1 MVEHSIFPGRPPE
14 DTEDFVKLF
23 VISGPEFIPAL
34 FAGTHERVA
43 MGCFRH
49 KHNLLA
55 SEHTHFVKVNG
66 ENAGMILA
74 YDWLVKKRQAAK
86 SSFLT
91 IRYMRVKIFTRM
103 RPLQWSDAVL
113 SKLDEGTFY
122 VSNVAFYSKFRN
134 QGLGTS
140 LLAHTEEL
148 ARKSGARKLDVDAE
162 TDNEGAIRF
171 YRRFGMN
178 TVGEPKRIVID
189 GKESE
194 FIRLTKAV
202 SPTPW
207 K

>member
-1 MVEHSIFPGRPPE
+1 MVEHSIVPGRPPE

-23 VISGPEFIPAL
+23 VISGPEFVPAL

-43 MGCFRH
+43 AGCFRH

-74 YDWLVKKRQAAK
+74 YAWLVKRQQAAK

-91 IRYMRVKIFTRM
+91 VRYMRTKFFTRM

-122 VSNVAFYSKFRN
+122 VSNVAFYSESRN

-140 LLAHTEEL
+140 LLAHTEES
-148 ARKSGARKLDVDAE
+148 ARKSGARRLDVDAE
-162 TDNEGAIRF
+162 TDNEGALRF
-171 YRRFGMN
+171 YQRFGMN
-178 TVGEPKRIVID
+178 TVGGPKRIVIN
-189 GKESE
+189 GKEFE
-194 FIRLTKAV
+194 FIRLTKAI
-202 SPTPW
+202 SPIP
-207 K
+207 

>member
-1 MVEHSIFPGRPPE
+1 MVEYNIVPGRPPE

-23 VISGPEFIPAL
+23 VISGPEFTPAL

-43 MGCFRH
+43 AGCFRH
-49 KHNLLA
+49 RHNLLA

-74 YDWLVKKRQAAK
+74 YNWTVKKRQAAK

-91 IRYMRVKIFTRM
+91 IRYMRAKFFTRI

-122 VSNVAFYSKFRN
+122 ISNLAFYAEFRN
-134 QGLGTS
+134 QGLGAR
-140 LLAHTEEL
+140 LLAHTEGL

-162 TDNEGAIRF
+162 TDNEGALRF
-171 YRRFGMN
+171 YQRFGMN

-189 GKESE
+189 GKEFE
-194 FIRLTKAV
+194 FIRLTKAI
-202 SPTPW
+202 SPTP
-207 K
+207 